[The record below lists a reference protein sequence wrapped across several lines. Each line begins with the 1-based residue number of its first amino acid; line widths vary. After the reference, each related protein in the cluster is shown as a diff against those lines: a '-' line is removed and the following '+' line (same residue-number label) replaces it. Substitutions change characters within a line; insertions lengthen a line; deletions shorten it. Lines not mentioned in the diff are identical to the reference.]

1 MTFDELRAAFG
12 QVEREVF
19 RLEVQ
24 QSYAGVADAGWE
36 AWQAGRPLPQRTVK
50 NTRGSRSSC
59 PTWLLD
65 GAGTASWWSTGR

>member
-24 QSYAGVADAGWE
+24 QSYAGVADPGRE
-36 AWQAGRPLPQRTVK
+36 AWQAGRPLPQRTVE
-50 NTRGSRSSC
+50 NNSWLAELASHPHVAAGRGR
-59 PTWLLD
+59 P
-65 GAGTASWWSTGR
+65 WWSTGR